1 MATPAQALANAA
13 NAQHSTGP
21 RTEEGKDRSARNA
34 TTHGFTTGVLV
45 IKPEDRPLYDN
56 LKQGLIAENR
66 PEGALEMDALQEFLD
81 AAWRLRQ
88 VRAAT
93 RELFT
98 QHNEDP
104 FTHPATADAMRQ
116 LSRYRAASEMSLHRA
131 LNALRD
137 LQTLRLGR
145 IVQLANSE
153 NEAIGPLAAP
163 KTYAAAIVDGI
174 PMDRISRDQYDT
186 CYGITDITRQR
197 RPFGPPKK
205 NDRIFFVKVPEVTPK
220 AA

>member
-1 MATPAQALANAA
+1 MATPAQSLANAA

-21 RTEEGKDRSARNA
+21 RTEAGKARSARNA

-45 IKPEDRPLYDN
+45 IKPEDRPLYDS

-88 VRAAT
+88 IRVST
-93 RELFT
+93 RELFL

-104 FTHPATADAMRQ
+104 FTHPETAAAMRQ
-116 LSRYRAASEMSLHRA
+116 LTRYRAAAEMQLHRA
-131 LNALRD
+131 LGALRD

-145 IVQLANSE
+145 TTQLAESE
-153 NEAIGPLAAP
+153 FEAIGPLAAP
-163 KTYAAAIVDGI
+163 KTYAFAIVDGI
-174 PMDRISRDQYDT
+174 PMAKISRDRFDT
-186 CYGITDITRQR
+186 CYGITDITRQP

-205 NDRIFFVKVPEVTPK
+205 NDRIFFVHVTEPPK
-220 AA
+220 AAA